1 MWCCSFLLRRHFE
14 KMKFSIL
21 LPSLE
26 HHCSGELNKIER
38 QRGYMCNLLN
48 SRNRIVMDPLGT
60 GGLDIGL
67 VCPALDSNIV
77 VRN

>member
-1 MWCCSFLLRRHFE
+1 
-14 KMKFSIL
+14 MKFAIL
-21 LPSLE
+21 LPFLE
-26 HHCSGELNKIER
+26 TRFFGELSKIER